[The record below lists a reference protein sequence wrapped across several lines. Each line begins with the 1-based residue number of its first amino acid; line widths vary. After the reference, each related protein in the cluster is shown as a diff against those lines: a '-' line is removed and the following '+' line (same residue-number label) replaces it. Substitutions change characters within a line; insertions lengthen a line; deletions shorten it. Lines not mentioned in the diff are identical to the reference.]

1 MDLDYGQI
9 HFAQAGSSGPKIV
22 LLHESPLSNRMFT
35 DTILEVSK
43 WGHAFAPDTPGYG
56 QSTPLNG
63 EVDVPSLAKQLI
75 KAISVW
81 SLDQKVVVCGVHTGA
96 SLAVEIARQAP
107 EICEGIYLVGL
118 PSYSDEVREA
128 RLKTYAPG
136 IEIQESGAHLAWAWD
151 RYVKMWPT
159 ATLDQVQLATADIIY
174 SLERYNTGYLA
185 AFKYRAEEVLATLQC
200 PVTLSAAENEFLYEG
215 NQGLALQLGIKFHA
229 FPGIDWQGQVPL
241 RNSAELGLELKSF
254 AAEVLGA

>member
-1 MDLDYGQI
+1 M
-9 HFAQAGSSGPKIV
+9 FA
-22 LLHESPLSNRMFT
+22 
-35 DTILEVSK
+35 DTMLEVSH

-56 QSTPLNG
+56 QSTPLSG
-63 EVDVPSLAKQLI
+63 QVDVPSLARQLI
-75 KAISVW
+75 KAIRIW
-81 SLDQKVVVCGVHTGA
+81 SQDQKVIVCGVHTGA
-96 SLAVEIARQAP
+96 SLAVEIAHQAP
-107 EICEGIYLVGL
+107 ELCEGVYLVGL
-118 PSYSDEVREA
+118 PSYSEEVREE

-185 AFKYRAEEVLATLQC
+185 AFKYLADEVLATLKC
-200 PVTLSAAENEFLYEG
+200 PVTLSAAENEFLYES
-215 NQGLALQLGIKFHA
+215 NKALATQLGIKFHA

-241 RNSAELGLELKSF
+241 RNPAELGHELKNF
-254 AAEVLGA
+254 AAEVLGN